1 VVEIMNLFTVNP
13 GRLKDLLSGSPGSRK
28 ALLFLLA
35 VLLSWSF
42 FWIFQG
48 KALETEG
55 RLDLKKNRF
64 GEFLQ
69 VVREYRQ
76 ISGQSSSK
84 EAAVA
89 EGGPIQIISDLL
101 GRLEIRDRLVQMSM
115 TGSGITLQLR
125 NLYVEDMANLV
136 ENLENSGLIIES
148 AQIRAL
154 QGNEGRVFD
163 ISLIVV
169 S

>member
-1 VVEIMNLFTVNP
+1 MNLFTVNP
-13 GRLKDLLSGSPGSRK
+13 GRLKDLLSGIPGIRK
-28 ALLFLLA
+28 TLLFLLA
-35 VLLSWSF
+35 ALLAWSF
-42 FWIFQG
+42 FWVFHG

-55 RLDLKKNRF
+55 RLDLKKERF

-76 ISGQSSSK
+76 LHGQSSSNNP
-84 EAAVA
+84 EVA
-89 EGGPIQIISDLL
+89 EGGPVQIISDLL

-136 ENLENSGLIIES
+136 ENLANSGLIIES

-154 QGNEGRVFD
+154 QGNEGRIFD

-169 S
+169 SG